1 MPNSWKEK
9 PGRRPLL
16 VAGALLLVA
25 VVAAAVT
32 FLFWRSARNR
42 QAEGVTSPTLVQ
54 TTGSGKAVSGV
65 SVGVLETTSQ
75 GSSGPFV
82 SLSEGGAA
90 PEAVASLPRAAGE
103 PLPDPDV
110 ASLLARLPDLG
121 GEPEDQ
127 VDLLLPDESLPP
139 PRPGQTIE
147 EDFPPPAAP
156 VAPPEVVTGPL
167 EVLRY
172 SP

>member
-1 MPNSWKEK
+1 MANTWKK
-9 PGRRPLL
+9 PDRHPLL

-65 SVGVLETTSQ
+65 SVGVGETTSQ
-75 GSSGPFV
+75 GTSGQFV

-90 PEAVASLPRAAGE
+90 PQAAAVLPQSAGE
-103 PLPDPDV
+103 PLSDPDV
-110 ASLLARLPDLG
+110 ASILARLPDFG

-139 PRPGQTIE
+139 PRPGQTVE
-147 EDFPPPAAP
+147 EDFPPPAVP
-156 VAPPEVVTGPL
+156 VSLQED
-167 EVLRY
+167 
-172 SP
+172 